1 MTKDSGATPLPRR
14 VPGSANSPR
23 PPARVER
30 PVLPE
35 SVRQHLL
42 SVIAQESQRSATE
55 PPERA
60 EPAEQAALT
69 EQPAQ
74 AGEARFPEQA
84 APAERAGP
92 SVRPEPAEQP
102 EPGQPAPEQAPLHG
116 QARPPVPMAPE
127 PAVPLRQKAP
137 GANNGQRLRVKPA
150 WRTVSSLPQL
160 AVHTEAPTEPFS
172 RVAAAPGAGPAGPDA
187 ARPGSPPD
195 STESGDRSSQSHR
208 PDPWA
213 PRAQEPAERPAMAP
227 APARVPAPAP
237 EEQAGGLPDR
247 RRPAPSGRRY
257 RSAGVFIV
265 VMAVITAGALALA
278 LSGHSRAASHG
289 GPLPSQN
296 AGAEAST
303 RNLAAA
309 WVASQVSRAAIVSCD
324 PLMCQALRSHGVP
337 VSDLSQISRDTISP
351 LHSDIVVA
359 TATVRAQF
367 GNLLSSVYAP
377 GILGS
382 FGSGELRID
391 IRQIAPHGPAAY
403 RSQLNAD
410 LLARKASGA
419 TVLHFAQIAV
429 SPTARKQ
436 LLAGQAELAAA
447 GRDPR
452 HGVGTPGLPGRVQRL
467 VAWR

>member
-1 MTKDSGATPLPRR
+1 
-14 VPGSANSPR
+14 
-23 PPARVER
+23 
-30 PVLPE
+30 
-35 SVRQHLL
+35 
-42 SVIAQESQRSATE
+42 
-55 PPERA
+55 
-60 EPAEQAALT
+60 
-69 EQPAQ
+69 
-74 AGEARFPEQA
+74 
-84 APAERAGP
+84 
-92 SVRPEPAEQP
+92 
-102 EPGQPAPEQAPLHG
+102 
-116 QARPPVPMAPE
+116 
-127 PAVPLRQKAP
+127 
-137 GANNGQRLRVKPA
+137 
-150 WRTVSSLPQL
+150 
-160 AVHTEAPTEPFS
+160 
-172 RVAAAPGAGPAGPDA
+172 
-187 ARPGSPPD
+187 
-195 STESGDRSSQSHR
+195 
-208 PDPWA
+208 
-213 PRAQEPAERPAMAP
+213 
-227 APARVPAPAP
+227 
-237 EEQAGGLPDR
+237 
-247 RRPAPSGRRY
+247 
-257 RSAGVFIV
+257 
-265 VMAVITAGALALA
+265 MAVITAGALALA

-351 LHSDIVVA
+351 LHSDIIVA

-436 LLAGQAELAAA
+436 LLAGQADSRLLVVILGMASVRPVYLVGFSGSSPGADAAMPLRFAEVAQTAQTQHAA
-447 GRDPR
+447 GRS
-452 HGVGTPGLPGRVQRL
+452 VTPSFVRAMVTFLRTQQAPYVPASTRTVRTAAGQLVLRIEFTAPSPFGLLGPHSP
-467 VAWR
+467 